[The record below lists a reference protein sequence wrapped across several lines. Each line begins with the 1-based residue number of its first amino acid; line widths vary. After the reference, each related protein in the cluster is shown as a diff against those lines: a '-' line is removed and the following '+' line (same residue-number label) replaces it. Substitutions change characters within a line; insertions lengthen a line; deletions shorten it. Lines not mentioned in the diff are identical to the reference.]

1 MLAAAIGKAEI
12 ARHREIICKTVG
24 GILLILLK
32 ALKLVRTWHTIAFC
46 FCLLLGVLTR
56 CTLRS
61 CKKFTDVLAFE
72 YGSRIAVENN
82 TILMLL
88 RFLNQDMAQY
98 TTTITE
104 IAPYR
109 YASKR
114 PSLGLRYSD

>member
-1 MLAAAIGKAEI
+1 M
-12 ARHREIICKTVG
+12 
-24 GILLILLK
+24 
-32 ALKLVRTWHTIAFC
+32 
-46 FCLLLGVLTR
+46 
-56 CTLRS
+56 
-61 CKKFTDVLAFE
+61 LAFE

-104 IAPYR
+104 IAPFR

-114 PSLGLRYSD
+114 PGLGLRHSN

>member
-1 MLAAAIGKAEI
+1 MA
-12 ARHREIICKTVG
+12 HR
-24 GILLILLK
+24 
-32 ALKLVRTWHTIAFC
+32 
-46 FCLLLGVLTR
+46 GVLPLSTAGR
-56 CTLRS
+56 PDGAAPSVCATLH
-61 CKKFTDVLAFE
+61 TDVLAFE

-109 YASKR
+109 
-114 PSLGLRYSD
+114 